1 MVITT
6 DANESPTQLPRQAS
20 IIAERTNHTLLK
32 IIRDNFN
39 TQYAIEAPILSGFR
53 DAVAARGHGT
63 DVDATLLADF
73 RAHVPLSNY
82 DYYKPFVD
90 KFNAQPCKKED
101 VENLFAPGLP
111 DFFASS
117 SATFGPTPKFLP
129 KYDHN
134 AGSPLP
140 RCPFFD
146 PNKNTPLAALQYFG
160 HMAVKEIEHAGQVT
174 QRIPICLVTSGTLRR
189 CFGWKLDDDSSRM
202 SLTCTCYLCIFCDT
216 YSRPLPPSAILCCPM
231 GSDHH
236 RPSPVLLG
244 DSWPFLPCAPGHR
257 PFLCTIRYGV
267 C

>member
-1 MVITT
+1 MVVTT
-6 DANESPTQLPRQAS
+6 GANESPTQLPQQAS
-20 IIAERTNHTLLK
+20 IIAERMNRTLLK
-32 IIRDNFN
+32 IVRDNFN
-39 TQYAIEAPILSGFR
+39 TQYAIQAPILSEFR
-53 DAVAARGHGT
+53 DAVAAHGHGT

-82 DYYKPFVD
+82 DCYKPFVD
-90 KFNAQPCKKED
+90 KFNAQPCRKED
-101 VENLFAPGLP
+101 VENLLAPGLP

-117 SATFGPTPKFLP
+117 SATFGLTPKFLP

-160 HMAVKEIEHAGQVT
+160 HMAVKEVEHPGQVV

-189 CFGWKLDDDSSRM
+189 CFGWKFDDDNSRT
-202 SLTCTCYLCIFCDT
+202 SLTSTCYPRVLCDT
-216 YSRPLPPSAILCCPM
+216 HSCPLPSSAILCCSM

-236 RPSPVLLG
+236 QPCPVLSG
-244 DSWPFLPCAPGHR
+244 DSWPFLPCTPGHR
-257 PFLCTIRYGV
+257 PFLCIAHDGV